1 MWRWTYGYEN
11 EWKSATDWG
20 GGGGGLVQDETDK
33 GGTQES
39 MVVFLTVTLSTRDM
53 KSEEATSFSQAET
66 PEK

>member
-1 MWRWTYGYEN
+1 MWRWPDGHEN
-11 EWKSATDWG
+11 EWKSATDRG

-39 MVVFLTVTLSTRDM
+39 MGVSLAMTLSTRDM